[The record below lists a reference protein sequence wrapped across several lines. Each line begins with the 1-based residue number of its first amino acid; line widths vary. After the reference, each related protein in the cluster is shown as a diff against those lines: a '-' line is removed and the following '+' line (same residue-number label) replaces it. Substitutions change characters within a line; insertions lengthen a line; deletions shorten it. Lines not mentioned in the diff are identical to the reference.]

1 MRQYQA
7 LLREILDHGTLKT
20 DRTGTGTRSIFGPQ
34 MRFNLAEG
42 FPLVTTKKVHL
53 KSIIHELLW
62 FLRGDTNNQLL
73 EAEGVKIWREW
84 ARPKDGALGP
94 VYGKQWR
101 RWEQVELI
109 APRNFEVP
117 PHAPQPE
124 LIAGIGRNT
133 LPASRETPALSQ
145 LYSIWNEML
154 HRCYDTTKRSYAE
167 YGGRGI
173 FVDARWHDFAAFA
186 ADAYTL
192 PNGLLK
198 QAFPDG
204 YELDKDYY
212 ATNKYGPETCLWLTR
227 KEQNINTRRGRA
239 VRATAPWG
247 DSVVLMDI
255 AGLCQD
261 HQLDESSVYK
271 CLRGDRPTHKGWRF
285 EVLDTAG
292 LLPRLRLHDQI
303 RQAVAEIRLRP
314 DSRRILVSAWN
325 VADLPRMRLQPC
337 HALFQFYVADG
348 RLSCQL
354 YQRSADVFLGVP
366 FNIASY
372 ALLTLMVAQVTGLRP
387 GEFIWTG
394 GDTHLYS
401 NHLDQARQQL
411 ERAPRPL
418 PTMRLNP
425 AVTDIFGFQYDDFQ
439 LESYDPWPAIKAPV
453 AV

>member
-1 MRQYQA
+1 MRQYQD
-7 LLREILDHGTLKT
+7 LLRQILDHGNQKT
-20 DRTGTGTRSIFGPQ
+20 DRTGTGTLSIFGTQ

-62 FLRGDTNNQLL
+62 FLRGDTNNELL

-84 ARPKDGALGP
+84 ARPEDGALGP

-109 APRNFEVP
+109 APRTFDVP
-117 PHAPQPE
+117 PVTSQAG
-124 LIAGIGRNT
+124 LIAGVGRNSLT
-133 LPASRETPALSQ
+133 GGRETPALAQ

-154 HRCYDTTKRSYAE
+154 HRCYDTTKRSYAD

-173 FVDARWHDFAAFA
+173 FVDERWHDFAAFV

-198 QAFPDG
+198 QAFPEE

-212 ATNKYGPETCLWLTR
+212 ATNKYGPDTCLWLTR
-227 KEQNINTRRGRA
+227 KEQTINTRRGRA

-247 DSVVLMDI
+247 DAVVLMDI

-271 CLRGDRPTHKGWRF
+271 CLRGDRPAHKGWRF
-285 EVLDTAG
+285 EVVDTAG

-303 RQAVAEIRLRP
+303 RQAIAEIRLRP

-372 ALLTLMVAQVTGLRP
+372 ALLTLMVAQVTGLQP

-401 NHLDQARQQL
+401 NHLEQARLQL

-425 AVTDIFGFQYDDFQ
+425 EVQDIFGFRYEDFELLDYQ
-439 LESYDPWPAIKAPV
+439 PWPAIKAPV